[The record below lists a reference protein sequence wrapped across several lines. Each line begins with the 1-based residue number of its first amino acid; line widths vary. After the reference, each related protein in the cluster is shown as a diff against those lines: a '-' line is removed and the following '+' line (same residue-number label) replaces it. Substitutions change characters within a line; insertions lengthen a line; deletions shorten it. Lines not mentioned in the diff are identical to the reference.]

1 MAIAA
6 AAPSGLA
13 EREEPTTRVVIALC
27 VSAFLAA
34 LSFFA
39 ASPFFPQMS
48 RDLGTTVPLLGQ
60 VTTVMILTSAGLGL
74 VVGPL
79 ADRYGYRR
87 PLVIGILAIAVNLAG
102 AGLAPSYPVVLAF
115 GVVGGLGDALVYSLP
130 LAIAGTRFSGDAQRQ
145 VIGWTIGS
153 LGVALIIGVPILTT
167 IGEFGNWRVALLAA
181 ALIATGAAWYVAA
194 ALPADERHPSGT
206 LRGRA

>member
-48 RDLGTTVPLLGQ
+48 RDLARPSRC
-60 VTTVMILTSAGLGL
+60 SARL
-74 VVGPL
+74 
-79 ADRYGYRR
+79 R
-87 PLVIGILAIAVNLAG
+87 P
-102 AGLAPSYPVVLAF
+102 S
-115 GVVGGLGDALVYSLP
+115 
-130 LAIAGTRFSGDAQRQ
+130 
-145 VIGWTIGS
+145 
-153 LGVALIIGVPILTT
+153 
-167 IGEFGNWRVALLAA
+167 
-181 ALIATGAAWYVAA
+181 
-194 ALPADERHPSGT
+194 
-206 LRGRA
+206 